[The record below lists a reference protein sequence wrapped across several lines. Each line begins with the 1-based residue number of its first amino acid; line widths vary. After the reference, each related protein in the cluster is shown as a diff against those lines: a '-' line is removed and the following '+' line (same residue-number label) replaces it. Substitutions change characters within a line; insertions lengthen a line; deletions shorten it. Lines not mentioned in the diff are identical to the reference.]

1 MSHPL
6 FNTAL
11 ARLAALG
18 KEAVKA
24 RYRKESSEL
33 QCFGVQMGD
42 IRKLAK
48 EFGTDHG
55 SDHELALALWESPVL
70 EARLLAVLL
79 MKPDRLGQEQL
90 DVMVRSATAGQLADW
105 LNAYVVRK
113 HPDREQLRRMWMADA
128 DPWAARAGWSLTS
141 ERVEKDPAGLD
152 LAALLN
158 RIESEMAAAAPPQQ
172 WTMNFCLAAI
182 GINHPD
188 FRQRAI
194 DIGQALGIYRDYP
207 TPKGC
212 TSPFAPIWIDAMVGR
227 QK

>member
-1 MSHPL
+1 M
-6 FNTAL
+6 

-24 RYRKESSEL
+24 RYRKESADL
-33 QCFGVQMGD
+33 QCLGVQMGD

-55 SDHELALALWESPVL
+55 SDHDLALALWDSPVL

-79 MKPDRLGQEQL
+79 MKPDRLERKQL
-90 DVMVRSATAGQLADW
+90 DAMVRSATAGQLADW
-105 LNAYVVRK
+105 LNAYIVKK
-113 HPDREQLRRMWMADA
+113 HPDKEPLRQAWMTDA

-141 ERVEKDPAGLD
+141 DRIEKSPAGLD
-152 LAALLN
+152 LAALLD
-158 RIESEMAAAAPPQQ
+158 RIESEMAAAEPPRQ

-182 GINHPD
+182 GINHPH

-212 TSPFAPIWIDAMVGR
+212 TSPFAPIWIKAMVDR